1 MCVIVPIYLY
11 IAYQEINHLLC
22 KYPSCFFCVCFSLF
36 PVPTL
41 AVFPEDIT
49 VTEGESVTLSCIPDD
64 LRVRVEWYYISQ
76 PDFPL
81 QQLGEP
87 IFSSLE
93 PILPSSGVSFD
104 DPEFRHTLTL
114 SISSM
119 SLDNGQNF
127 TVFAQGQ
134 YLCYPQGLDSLDSF
148 ELPGNITVNVLESQ
162 YIAKLGLPT
171 TLHIFCSY
179 LNHVDLTVHACISC
193 CLGNF
198 MVA

>member
-1 MCVIVPIYLY
+1 M
-11 IAYQEINHLLC
+11 
-22 KYPSCFFCVCFSLF
+22 CFSLF

-41 AVFPEDIT
+41 AVFPESIT

-64 LRVRVEWYYISQ
+64 PRVRVEWYYVSQ
-76 PDFPL
+76 PDFPF

-104 DPEFRHTLTL
+104 DPEFRYKLTL
-114 SISSM
+114 SIPSM

-148 ELPGNITVNVLESQ
+148 ESPGNITVNVLESQ

-171 TLHIFCSY
+171 TLYIFVPALVMYTCRF
-179 LNHVDLTVHACISC
+179 
-193 CLGNF
+193 NF
-198 MVA
+198 TCMYYIVAALATPWWYMYGYYSPTSFVFL